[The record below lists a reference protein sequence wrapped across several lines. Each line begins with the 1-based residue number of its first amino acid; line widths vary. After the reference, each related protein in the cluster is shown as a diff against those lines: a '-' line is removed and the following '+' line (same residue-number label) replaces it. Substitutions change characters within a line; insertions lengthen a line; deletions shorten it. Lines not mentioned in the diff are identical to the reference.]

1 MQHMTWLF
9 NTNESQ

>member
-9 NTNESQ
+9 NTNDSQ